1 MLDQNIKVTADAVV
15 FRHDD
20 DQLLRVLLV
29 KRKFDPFKGMWAFPG
44 GFVEDNEELET
55 AALRELKEETGLEL
69 IAMQQLGAFGKP
81 GRDPRGRTVS
91 VVYYT
96 FADADTG
103 SDVAGGDDAA
113 EAQWLSVKD
122 ITELAFDH
130 MEILRY
136 AQQQL
141 GNRMSLLIS

>member
-1 MLDQNIKVTADAVV
+1 MLHQNIRVTADAVV

-20 DQLLRVLLV
+20 QLLKILLV

-55 AALRELKEETGLEL
+55 AAIRELKEETGLEL
-69 IAMQQLGAFGKP
+69 SEMEQLGAFGKV

-91 VVYYT
+91 AVYYA
-96 FADADTG
+96 FVDEDAG
-103 SDVAGGDDAA
+103 EVAGGDDAA
-113 EAQWLSVKD
+113 EARWMSVND
-122 ITELAFDH
+122 IKELAFDH
-130 MEILRY
+130 MEILKH